1 METLMWLLINVA
13 VLYLMIHYGG
23 CGHSA
28 KSKHDLHGSSNNA
41 AFLERPVFR
50 DPVCGMA
57 VAAADGY
64 TRAHIAHEYHFCSRT
79 CRMLFEQNPDRYLIE
94 KRMAS

>member
-1 METLMWLLINVA
+1 METLTWLLINVA
-13 VLYLMIHYGG
+13 ALYLMIHYGAS
-23 CGHSA
+23 GHSFR
-28 KSKHDLHGSSNNA
+28 KRSSHGDASNLV
-41 AFLERPVFR
+41 FLERAVSR

-57 VAAADGY
+57 VADEDGY
-64 TRAHIAHEYHFCSRT
+64 TRVYRHHEYHFCSRT

>member
-13 VLYLMIHYGG
+13 ALYLMIHYGG
-23 CGHSA
+23 SHASA
-28 KSKHDLHGSSNNA
+28 GSHTC
-41 AFLERPVFR
+41 LERTVSR
-50 DPVCGMA
+50 DPVCGRA
-57 VAAADGY
+57 IAAEDGY
-64 TRAHIAHEYHFCSRT
+64 TRAYNGREHHFCSRA